1 MWTENR
7 RVRSRFGLLEI
18 FMVVWNRIMR
28 GLSEKRAV
36 RGRERKRDVDVSYI
50 WSCSTTEG
58 SQHESGR
65 LGSRIKV

>member
-1 MWTENR
+1 
-7 RVRSRFGLLEI
+7 
-18 FMVVWNRIMR
+18 MVVWNRIMR